1 MTDDLLSLKRPIEDW
16 SLEGRRAFIEEHRW
30 SITFALD
37 EAFTAFLEDNPVASL
52 TEYGFGRDGDP
63 ITEAVEFCIDRF
75 ENGDIDESKIYP
87 AHRGCILFTR
97 VEFWLAQKVGKQAY
111 KRIRAERI
119 AHANTMDH
127 EHEAV
132 DEDTHSAG
140 EMFANKEFTERLFAV
155 MPLFVERVGRDML
168 GAWLV
173 GTAGMRGAL
182 FGWDDMPPTPRHWSK
197 KKRSVLIADAL
208 FRLLD
213 VYFEDLEPV
222 DKLCMDRAAYELC
235 TRAPFDDSTNYRR
248 SDRSVSDAFA
258 RGVREITRARKRAV
272 VALSR
277 KRLDDLGGDDLS
289 FWEQVLIRS
298 SLRRSIVEAH
308 RLDRTKE
315 EISALIEDLDNTTG
329 QPLEDGG
336 YE

>member
-1 MTDDLLSLKRPIEDW
+1 MTDDLLFLKRPIEDW
-16 SLEGRRAFIEEHRW
+16 SLEGRRAFVEEHRW
-30 SITFALD
+30 SIINALD
-37 EAFTAFLEDNPVASL
+37 EAFMTFLDGDVFANLEDF
-52 TEYGFGRDGDP
+52 GFGKSRDP
-63 ITEAVEFCIDRF
+63 IKEAVDFCLERF

-87 AHRGCILFTR
+87 AHRGCVLFTR

-119 AHANTMDH
+119 AHANTLVY

-132 DEDTHSAG
+132 DKDTPSAG
-140 EMFANKEFTERLFAV
+140 ELFANREFTERLFAV
-155 MPLFVERVGRDML
+155 MPVFVERVGRDML

-182 FGWDDMPPTPRHWSK
+182 FGWGDVPQTPPHWSD

-213 VYFEDLEPV
+213 VYFKDLEPV
-222 DKLCMDRAAYELC
+222 DDLSMDRAAYELC

-248 SDRSVSDAFA
+248 SDRSVGDVLA

-277 KRLDDLGGDDLS
+277 KRLDDLGGDNLS

-315 EISALIEDLDNTTG
+315 EISALIEDLDNATG
-329 QPLEDGG
+329 KPLEDGG